1 MVEIVG
7 PRSTPTVKTVE
18 TGQYKWHKVA
28 KLLTDDPQIELLDA
42 ELRALQPDLDKVVLS
57 LQVSGTLSLAG
68 RKLFEER
75 IAERVRAAI
84 CGMRLDDSELVL
96 EPTETDMDN
105 IDRLGFVRVAA
116 ERLKTMVDNPSD
128 RSCAHIASL
137 ALKRLYL
144 ENIRH
149 AERS

>member
-1 MVEIVG
+1 M
-7 PRSTPTVKTVE
+7 
-18 TGQYKWHKVA
+18 
-28 KLLTDDPQIELLDA
+28 
-42 ELRALQPDLDKVVLS
+42 
-57 LQVSGTLSLAG
+57 SLAG

>member
-1 MVEIVG
+1 V
-7 PRSTPTVKTVE
+7 
-18 TGQYKWHKVA
+18 
-28 KLLTDDPQIELLDA
+28 
-42 ELRALQPDLDKVVLS
+42 ELRALQPDLDKIVLN

-75 IAERVRAAI
+75 IAEGVRAAI
-84 CGMRLDDSELVL
+84 CEMRLDDSELVL

-116 ERLKTMVDNPSD
+116 ERLKRMVDNPSD
-128 RSCAHIASL
+128 RPRAQIASL

-149 AERS
+149 AGRS